1 MKPHKSNT
9 TSRKGGTYEDLMTL
23 AHRLSKHNTEQ
34 ALTLYREALSKIKI
48 AKDKHQ
54 LADCFFGIGAIE
66 FQRGNYSKAWEN
78 LTSALTHLKQDE
90 LKRKIEIW
98 NSLGQIKQRLGDYES
113 ALQWYV
119 KVSDAS
125 GKINYKEFQAGAL
138 NNIGSIYAQTHRYQE
153 ALSYREQALA
163 LFRDIK
169 NEQGEAA
176 TLTNIGNVYFY
187 LNDFEK
193 ALTFFEESLKL
204 RLKSGKEE
212 TTILPISNIGS
223 TLFRLGRQ
231 AEGLDKLRESL
242 KIAQGRGDKLM
253 QIRNLIFLAQSHTAL
268 KGQEHLQRAKA
279 YALEAEKLNE
289 QMNSRAQAVEIN
301 DIQSEIAMLLQDWKS
316 AYEFQRRASDIRL
329 ALLNEDS
336 DERMKRL
343 QVAFEVERKEKE
355 NELLRGKLAAKEN
368 ELLIYSQFLIN
379 GAESQSEMRERLL
392 EIKSKVGSNAVLE
405 KHLAEIEKSLNPK
418 RAWSTFEREFNKA
431 HPSFFS
437 ALSKQFPT
445 LSPTEL
451 KVSALL
457 RIGHSTKEI
466 AQLLFL
472 SAFTVS
478 DHRAAIR
485 KKLKIKG
492 GQNLSAFLAQ
502 F

>member
-1 MKPHKSNT
+1 MKPKT
-9 TSRKGGTYEDLMTL
+9 TENNYDALIDL
-23 AHRLSKHNTEQ
+23 AARLSKHNTEQ
-34 ALTLYREALSKIKI
+34 SLTLYREALAKSNIR
-48 AKDKHQ
+48 KDKH
-54 LADCFFGIGAIE
+54 ARAECFYGVGAIE
-66 FQRGNYSKAWEN
+66 FQRGSYARAWEN
-78 LTSALTHLKQDE
+78 LTSALLLFEQQYVKPQ
-90 LKRKIEIW
+90 IEIW
-98 NSLGQIKQRLGDYES
+98 NMLGQIKQRLGDYES

-119 KVSDAS
+119 KVSEAS
-125 GKINYKEFQAGAL
+125 AKINYKDFQAGAL
-138 NNIGSIYAQTHRYQE
+138 NNIGSIYAQTHRYAE
-153 ALSYREQALA
+153 ALAYREQALA
-163 LFRDIK
+163 LFRDLK

-176 TLTNIGNVYFY
+176 TLTNIGNVHFY
-187 LNDFEK
+187 LNEFEK

-204 RLKSGKEE
+204 RIKSGREE
-212 TTILPISNIGS
+212 TTILPLSNIGS
-223 TLFRLGRQ
+223 ALFRLGRHE
-231 AEGLDKLRESL
+231 EGLEKLCESL

-268 KGQEHLQRAKA
+268 KSHQHLSAAKH
-279 YALEAEKLNE
+279 YALEAEKLNIE
-289 QMNSRAQAVEIN
+289 MNSRSQAVEIN
-301 DIQSEIAMLLQDWKS
+301 DVQSEIAMLEQDWKD
-316 AYEFQRRASDIRL
+316 AYEFQRRASEIKI

-343 QVAFEVERKEKE
+343 QVAFDVERKEKE
-355 NELLRGKLAAKEN
+355 NERLREKLAAKEN
-368 ELLIYSQFLIN
+368 ELLIYSQFLID

-392 EIKSKVGSNAVLE
+392 EIKSKFGSNAALE
-405 KHLAEIEKSLNPK
+405 KHLSEIEKSLSPK
-418 RAWSTFEREFNKA
+418 RAWNTFEREFNKA

-478 DHRAAIR
+478 DHRASIR
-485 KKLKIKG
+485 KKLRIKG
-492 GQNLSAFLAQ
+492 GQNLIAFLAQ